1 MQKVPYG
8 GFSLNFD
15 HYSYSFKHCIIPSF
29 WYCSTNVKSAA
40 ISKSWADSMLKT
52 RRIMIKIK
60 WKTAVRYFLQ
70 LPFYMFSIRSN
81 RKFTPYC
88 HVSMSSYSRPTL
100 FVSSGIILLSF
111 PYSTSLTWF
120 TIFQSNVETETF
132 WCQPTPDNVQDHEYE
147 VFRCGSIS
155 WTLPVGKAEHEFL

>member
-1 MQKVPYG
+1 
-8 GFSLNFD
+8 
-15 HYSYSFKHCIIPSF
+15 
-29 WYCSTNVKSAA
+29 
-40 ISKSWADSMLKT
+40 
-52 RRIMIKIK
+52 
-60 WKTAVRYFLQ
+60 
-70 LPFYMFSIRSN
+70 MFSIRSN

-147 VFRCGSIS
+147 VFYDNFIKLHYLATLREYQWTSSI
-155 WTLPVGKAEHEFL
+155 KAGHQAVPYLMFNEISIKKYSIYNAKSNKIRFMIFCIASLLVK